1 MHFKVLEIL
10 LLQPLQETGMSQLIP
25 LIRRQIFHPLFGM
38 LNKSPKLRYWKQLE
52 KTQYL
57 PEAQLR
63 EIQWQRLKDLLLF
76 AWKNN
81 EFYQKRFQQAGITP
95 NDIRHP
101 DDMKNLPILTK
112 ADIRINTE
120 RLISRGFD
128 TTQLQRAKT
137 GGSTGKALDLYFTE
151 ECSELR
157 NACAL
162 RHDRWTGWEPGEP
175 IAACWGNPELPT
187 TMKEKIKNQLLQP
200 MIYLDTMRVS
210 DASVHGF
217 IKEWRQ
223 GRPSLLFGH
232 AHSLYVLA
240 QYLQDFGV
248 TDLRPKGI
256 LSTSMMLIPS
266 ERSLIE
272 KVFNRKVIDR
282 YGCEEVGL
290 ISCECEKHEGMHLN
304 IEHLFIEFLQEDDTP
319 APFGTPGRIVVT
331 DLMNRAMPLIR
342 YQVEDM
348 GMVSDRKCSCDRGLP
363 LMEHVSGRVA
373 DFLLRKDGSQVA
385 GISLIENTLTY
396 FAGIDQMQ
404 IVQNTIDQFDLM
416 IVKGKN
422 FSDGTASELK
432 KYFRSQF
439 GDEIDVEIKFVDLLR
454 AEKNGKFRFSIRKI
468 D

>member
-1 MHFKVLEIL
+1 M
-10 LLQPLQETGMSQLIP
+10 PR
-25 LIRRQIFHPLFGM
+25 IRRRVFYPLFGM
-38 LNKSPKLRYWKQLE
+38 LNKSPKLRYWKHLE

-57 PEAQLR
+57 PDAQLR
-63 EIQWQRLKDLLLF
+63 EIQWQRLKDLLF
-76 AWKNN
+76 FSWKNN
-81 EFYQKRFQQAGITP
+81 EFYQKRFEQAGVTP
-95 NDIRHP
+95 DDICHP
-101 DDMKNLPILTK
+101 DDLNKLPILTK
-112 ADIRINTE
+112 ADIRNNSE
-120 RLISRGFD
+120 RLISQGFD
-128 TTQLQRAKT
+128 FAKLQRAKT

-175 IAACWGNPELPT
+175 IAACWGNPVLPKNI
-187 TMKEKIKNQLLQP
+187 KEKIKHQLLQP

-210 DASVHGF
+210 EASVQAF
-217 IKEWRQ
+217 IEEWRQ
-223 GRPSLLFGH
+223 GSPSLLFGH

-240 QYLQDFGV
+240 QYLRDFGV

-266 ERSLIE
+266 ERKLIE
-272 KVFNRKVIDR
+272 KVFDRKVIDR

-319 APFGTPGRIVVT
+319 APIGKPGRIVVT
-331 DLMNRAMPLIR
+331 DLVNQAMPLIR

-348 GMVSDRKCSCDRGLP
+348 GMLSDRKCSCGRGLP

-396 FAGIDQMQ
+396 FPGIDQMQ
-404 IVQNTIDQFDLM
+404 IIQNAIDQFN
-416 IVKGKN
+416 IVLVRGKDFN
-422 FSDGTASELK
+422 DATSSALEQ
-432 KYFRSQF
+432 YFRSQF
-439 GDEIDVEIKFVDLLR
+439 GDDILLDIQFVDGLNPD
-454 AEKNGKFRFSIRKI
+454 KNGKFRFSICKI
-468 D
+468 A